1 MTSSDGELDEYGK
14 RVLASLRS
22 TPPIDPQVAAAE
34 KAKFLLQGENLR
46 QDLIPRTGEVYAQ
59 WDHHRV
65 NALRGKQPSPLFK
78 ALVATILV
86 LIFLVGSSF
95 TVYAAQSS
103 LPGQPLYTI
112 KSWSEDI
119 RLSMT
124 FSTKA
129 KLNLTLDYTNRRVDE
144 ISRLVAG
151 GKAIND
157 QTSERFQSELDNA
170 LQLATQLN
178 DPQMQNALVQIKG
191 RAESQGMTIE
201 ELITKL
207 PPQAEPAIIHLQE
220 RLNEQVKLSTIGEKD
235 PKSFRTEIHE
245 RLRTQKGP
253 KDLPTSD
260 ESQSAPAG
268 SSNTPIPEQEDNGNG
283 KPGNG
288 HGRTTP
294 ENGNHGPKPTDT
306 QTP

>member
-1 MTSSDGELDEYGK
+1 MTNSNGELDEFGK

-22 TPPIDPQVAAAE
+22 TPPINSRVAAAE
-34 KAKFLLQGENLR
+34 KSKYLFQGENLR
-46 QDLIPRTGEVYAQ
+46 KDLFAGSGKVYAQ
-59 WDHHRV
+59 WDHQRV

-86 LIFLVGSSF
+86 LVFLVGSSF

-124 FSTKA
+124 FTTKA

-144 ISRLVAG
+144 ISRLVAS
-151 GKAIND
+151 GKAIDD

-170 LQLATQLN
+170 LQLAIQLN

-201 ELITKL
+201 ELIAKL

-235 PKSFRTEIHE
+235 PKSFRAVIHE
-245 RLRTQKGP
+245 RIRIKRGP
-253 KDLPTSD
+253 KDSPTSD
-260 ESQSAPAG
+260 QSQSAPAG
-268 SSNTPIPEQEDNGNG
+268 SSNTPIPEQENNGNG
-283 KPGNG
+283 RPGNG
-288 HGRTTP
+288 QGQSTP
-294 ENGNHGPKPTDT
+294 GNGNHGPKPTDP